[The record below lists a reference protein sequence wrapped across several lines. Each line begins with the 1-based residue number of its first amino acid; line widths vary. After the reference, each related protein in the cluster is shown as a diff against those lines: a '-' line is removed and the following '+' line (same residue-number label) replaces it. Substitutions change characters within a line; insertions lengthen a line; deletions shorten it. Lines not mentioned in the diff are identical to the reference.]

1 LRIKAPNYRRERE
14 RERERQ
20 RDTERERERSCGE
33 FKMDYSL
40 MIK

>member
-14 RERERQ
+14 RERVR
-20 RDTERERERSCGE
+20 ERERERERICGE

>member
-14 RERERQ
+14 R
-20 RDTERERERSCGE
+20 ERERERSCGE